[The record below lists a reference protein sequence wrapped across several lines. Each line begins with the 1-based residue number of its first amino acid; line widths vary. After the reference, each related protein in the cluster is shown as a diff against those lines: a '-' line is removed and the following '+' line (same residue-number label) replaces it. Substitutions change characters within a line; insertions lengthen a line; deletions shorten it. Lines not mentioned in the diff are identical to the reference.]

1 MSRHKVEITGVN
13 TSNIKVLTSEE
24 TKELFDLYRKGDL
37 SAREKIVDGNLK
49 LVLSILKIFSN
60 SEENKDDLFQIG
72 CVGLLKAVDNFDPS
86 YGVKFSTYCVPMILG
101 EIRRYVRD
109 NSSIRVSRS
118 LKDLS
123 YRSLKAKDE
132 LSISLGRVPKEEEI
146 AKYLGVDE
154 FSVVDALDSR
164 RAPVS
169 LFEPIYSDG
178 GDTIYLCDQIEDKK
192 TNGTNL
198 DIKIAIDE
206 AINDLDERDRYVLDQ
221 RFIVGKTQLELA
233 EELDISQAQVSRIEK
248 KVIDTL
254 KKKVE

>member
-132 LSISLGRVPKEEEI
+132 LSISLGSTERGRNSKVF
-146 AKYLGVDE
+146 G
-154 FSVVDALDSR
+154 SR
-164 RAPVS
+164 
-169 LFEPIYSDG
+169 
-178 GDTIYLCDQIEDKK
+178 
-192 TNGTNL
+192 
-198 DIKIAIDE
+198 
-206 AINDLDERDRYVLDQ
+206 
-221 RFIVGKTQLELA
+221 
-233 EELDISQAQVSRIEK
+233 
-248 KVIDTL
+248 
-254 KKKVE
+254 

>member
-1 MSRHKVEITGVN
+1 M
-13 TSNIKVLTSEE
+13 
-24 TKELFDLYRKGDL
+24 
-37 SAREKIVDGNLK
+37 
-49 LVLSILKIFSN
+49 
-60 SEENKDDLFQIG
+60 
-72 CVGLLKAVDNFDPS
+72 
-86 YGVKFSTYCVPMILG
+86 
-101 EIRRYVRD
+101 
-109 NSSIRVSRS
+109 
-118 LKDLS
+118 
-123 YRSLKAKDE
+123 
-132 LSISLGRVPKEEEI
+132 
-146 AKYLGVDE
+146 GVDE